1 MIFQTLT
8 KWRFRIARSLKICS
22 SLVKCSDHKFENCPL
37 YPKSF
42 SVKIEKRLIDSSI
55 AKEPSLENKQS
66 NLMANENWV
75 EIKPKSRQGPNMGE
89 PLQRNPKNSG
99 TIEKEAKGKDQ
110 GLLKEEILVKP
121 PDAPEAIKGH
131 KEPEH
136 SRSDKH
142 PAPSGTNI
150 GQHQLSM
157 GLQPPLHNIIWQVR
171 MLFHFWIYPLI
182 HLFQNLIGTL
192 FVPYFLSEK
201 LFMVY
206 YISRLTFC
214 RTPGFGYYIT
224 IFLWHVK
231 LLTPFDLSFQPFQLD
246 DSKFKV
252 LAMRMTSLW
261 MTRLIVYLWS

>member
-1 MIFQTLT
+1 
-8 KWRFRIARSLKICS
+8 
-22 SLVKCSDHKFENCPL
+22 
-37 YPKSF
+37 
-42 SVKIEKRLIDSSI
+42 
-55 AKEPSLENKQS
+55 
-66 NLMANENWV
+66 MANENWV

-157 GLQPPLHNIIWQVR
+157 GLQPPLHNIIWQ
-171 MLFHFWIYPLI
+171 
-182 HLFQNLIGTL
+182 
-192 FVPYFLSEK
+192 
-201 LFMVY
+201 
-206 YISRLTFC
+206 
-214 RTPGFGYYIT
+214 
-224 IFLWHVK
+224 
-231 LLTPFDLSFQPFQLD
+231 PFQLD